1 MNLLNSTSTIFV
13 TLALSVSVLLLPTTE
28 ASLGKPLATI
38 EKKQLQLSQN
48 NDNMTKRKLQELFGE
63 SPSDFSTLFLLSDE
77 CSSFMEIL
85 GQPLEDLF
93 EFDDETLIAYTCNYI
108 QIREIVRVEAK
119 VESNVA
125 NHEQ

>member
-1 MNLLNSTSTIFV
+1 M
-13 TLALSVSVLLLPTTE
+13 LPTTE
-28 ASLGKPLATI
+28 ASFRKPLATI
-38 EKKQLQLSQN
+38 EKEQLQLSRK
-48 NDNMTKRKLQELFGE
+48 NDDMTKRKLQELFGE
-63 SPSDFSTLFLLSDE
+63 SPSDFLTLFLQSDE